1 MYGTCQKYVGG
12 FMFVANEEKGSL
24 KILEAAEIKKV
35 SSLRDKILA
44 LLAEQPSYPREIARQ
59 LKADKQKVYYHVK
72 QLESKGMIKI
82 SHREN
87 IGGTLAKYYKLAAP
101 AFVTI
106 YGQMKPANRI
116 PRSSAGMLSG
126 HVRNGELDSLI
137 IIGSPDPHGP
147 ERARSR
153 DVAYV
158 ADLCLFLGTFVS
170 IYDKP
175 KVVFDTNVHA
185 HDLQENIILIGG
197 PVTNKVTKEI
207 NEKIPIRF
215 DKNKN
220 IYSSFTKR
228 VYKNDYTG
236 FILNIENPFNPKK
249 RLLLLAGKRFY
260 GTHAAVLALMKRF
273 SEVKKQYAIVEGL
286 DEDGD
291 GIIDNVK
298 LID

>member
-1 MYGTCQKYVGG
+1 
-12 FMFVANEEKGSL
+12 MFVANENKNNL
-24 KILEAAEIKKV
+24 QLLEAIELKKKN
-35 SSLRDKILA
+35 SLQNKILA
-44 LLAEQPSYPREIARQ
+44 FIAEQPSYPREIARQ
-59 LKADKQKVYYHVK
+59 LKTDKQKIYYHIR

-82 SHREN
+82 SHRED
-87 IGGTLAKYYKLAAP
+87 IGGTLAKYYRLAAP
-101 AFVTI
+101 AFVAI
-106 YGQMKPANRI
+106 YGQMKPAARV
-116 PRSSAGMLSG
+116 PRSSAGALSG
-126 HVRNGELDSLI
+126 HIRNGMLDSLV

-170 IYDKP
+170 AYEKP
-175 KVVFDTNVHA
+175 KVVFDTNVHL

-197 PVTNKVTKEI
+197 PITNKVTKEI
-207 NEKIPIRF
+207 NDRLPVRF

-220 IYSSFTKR
+220 IYSAFTKK

-236 FILNIENPFNPKK
+236 LILNIENPFNPKK

-260 GTHAAVLALMKRF
+260 GTHAAVLALMKKF
-273 SEVKKQYAIVEGL
+273 SEIKNQCTIVEGL

-298 LID
+298 LLD